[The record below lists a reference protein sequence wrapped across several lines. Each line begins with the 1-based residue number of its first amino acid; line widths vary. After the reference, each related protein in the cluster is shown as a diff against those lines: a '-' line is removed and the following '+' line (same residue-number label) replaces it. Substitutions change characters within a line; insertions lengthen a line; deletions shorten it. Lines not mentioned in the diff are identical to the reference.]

1 MNTDTDSNDRLRWQL
16 RALQRELPPS
26 RDLWPGIATR
36 IAATPQS
43 PPRPAESPRSAWR
56 RFTPWAS
63 AASVL
68 LLAGLLWRT
77 GALEAPREAP
87 LLPREAAA
95 MTRDYQGALAQLPP
109 APTSPEVAGALE
121 DLDRSAQQ
129 IRSAL
134 DAHPDARFL
143 LDKLRR
149 TYARRLALTQRLAMT

>member
-1 MNTDTDSNDRLRWQL
+1 MNTDTDTDDRLRWQL
-16 RALQRELPPS
+16 RALQRELPPP
-26 RDLWPGIATR
+26 RDLWPDIASR

-43 PPRPAESPRSAWR
+43 PLRPVETSRSAWR

-63 AASVL
+63 VASVL
-68 LLAGLLWRT
+68 LLAGLLWRA
-77 GALEAPREAP
+77 GVPEAPREAP
-87 LLPREAAA
+87 LLAREAAA
-95 MTRDYQGALAQLPP
+95 MSRDYQDALAQLPP
-109 APTSPEVAGALE
+109 APMPPEIAGALE

-143 LDKLRR
+143 LDKLRH